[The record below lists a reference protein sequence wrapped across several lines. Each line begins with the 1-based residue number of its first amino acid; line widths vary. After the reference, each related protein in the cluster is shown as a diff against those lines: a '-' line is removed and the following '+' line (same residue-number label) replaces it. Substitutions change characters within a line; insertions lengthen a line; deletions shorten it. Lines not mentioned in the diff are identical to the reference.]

1 MKLDQGIKLNI
12 IKYVLVIGLFFLAIP
27 NVFANTTLPH
37 LLKLGDNLIQVKQLL
52 SKQCE
57 TLIE

>member
-27 NVFANTTLPH
+27 NFFANTTLPH